1 MNQDVDVAIIGG
13 GPAGLAAAVAA
24 REAGADAVILE
35 RDSALG
41 GILGQCIHDGFG
53 LHLFG
58 ERLTGP
64 EYARRFVARVRS
76 ADITTLL
83 DTMVLSV
90 APSASGRL
98 TVEAVSSRAGTIEL
112 SAGAVV
118 LAMGCRERTRAQ
130 IMIPGDRPAG
140 VYTAGTAQR
149 FVNIDG
155 LMPGRRIVILGS
167 GDVGLIMA
175 RRLTLEGAKV
185 VGVYEILPQPN
196 GLTRNVV
203 QCLDDFGIP
212 LYLSH
217 TVVDIHGRDRLTAV
231 TVARVD
237 ERLQPVAGTEQLI
250 DCDTLI
256 LSVGLIPENELSRA
270 AGAAIDPA
278 TRGPVV
284 DERFATTVPGLY
296 ACGNVVHVHDLVDYV
311 SLSAEVAGRAA
322 AERALTLAAAGAPA
336 GTGAV
341 HAGCVPVTAG
351 DGVAYVVPQRAHP
364 GEPVTLYLRVRQPL
378 RNAEVICRSATAQL
392 VSRRERIMRPPE
404 MVTLAVPGGWEANEA
419 GLVVSANPPA
429 AAGLMRGEGGD

>member
-1 MNQDVDVAIIGG
+1 MNRRTDVAVIGG
-13 GPAGLAAAVAA
+13 GPAGLAAAAAA
-24 REAGADAVILE
+24 RAAGAAVTILE
-35 RDSALG
+35 RDFALG
-41 GILGQCIHDGFG
+41 GILSQCIHDGFG

-64 EYARRFVARVRS
+64 EYAQRFVDRVRT
-76 ADITTLL
+76 AGVEALL
-83 DTMVLSV
+83 ETMVLSV
-90 APSASGRL
+90 SSAPSGEL
-98 TVEAVSSRAGTIEL
+98 TVEALNSRDGSIEL
-112 SAGAVV
+112 ACGAVV

-175 RRLTLEGAKV
+175 RRLTLEGASV

-203 QCLDDFGIP
+203 QCLDDYGIP
-212 LYLSH
+212 LHLSH
-217 TVVDIHGRDRLTAV
+217 TVVDIHGRDRLEAV

-237 ERLQPVAGTEQLI
+237 ERLQPVPGTEERVA
-250 DCDTLI
+250 CDTLI

-284 DERFATTVPGLY
+284 DDRFATSVPGLY

-322 AERALTLAAAGAPA
+322 AERALAFRAGVAADDTPTL
-336 GTGAV
+336 
-341 HAGCVPVTAG
+341 PVTAG
-351 DGVAYVVPQRAHP
+351 DGVAYVVPQRVRP
-364 GEPVTLYLRVRQPL
+364 GAPVTFYLRVRRPL
-378 RNAEVICRSATAQL
+378 RNARVTCTCGAEQL
-392 VSRRERIMRPPE
+392 AAKRERVLRPPE
-404 MVTLAVPGGWEANEA
+404 MVTLAVPA
-419 GLVVSANPPA
+419 GDWGRD
-429 AAGLMRGEGGD
+429 AAGVVLTASEATAGRSEGGD